1 MSIRVIIA
9 DDHPLFRTALKYT
22 LQGSTAL
29 SEVETIEC
37 ETLADVHAQLESDA
51 EPDMVLLDLHMP
63 GGTGFGGLVN
73 LRSCFPSIPVVM
85 ISGDDSHA
93 VVCKAEQL
101 GASGFISKALTP
113 DKLQQAVAT
122 VLSGGTWFDKAAAE
136 RDPELEDIAARVASL
151 TPHQFRVFS
160 MVSLGLLNKQIG
172 YELNVTEPT
181 VKSHVTAIM
190 RKLGVRKRTEVI
202 LLAKKLESGT
212 GGEAGLSH
220 LN

>member
-1 MSIRVIIA
+1 MGTKIIIA
-9 DDHPLFRTALKYT
+9 DDHPLFRAALKYT
-22 LQGSTAL
+22 LQGANSFAELEIVECQTIA
-29 SEVETIEC
+29 EVH
-37 ETLADVHAQLESDA
+37 VQLESDA
-51 EPDMVLLDLHMP
+51 EPDVVLLDLHMP
-63 GGTGFGGLVN
+63 GATGFGGLVN
-73 LRSCFPSIPVVM
+73 LRSCFPSIPIVI

-101 GASGFISKALTP
+101 GAAGFISKALTP
-113 DKLQQAVAT
+113 EKLQQAIAA
-122 VLSGGTWFDKAAAE
+122 VLDGRTWFDKAAAE

-172 YELNVTEPT
+172 YDLNVTEPT

-212 GGEAGLSH
+212 GGEGAPVF
-220 LN
+220 